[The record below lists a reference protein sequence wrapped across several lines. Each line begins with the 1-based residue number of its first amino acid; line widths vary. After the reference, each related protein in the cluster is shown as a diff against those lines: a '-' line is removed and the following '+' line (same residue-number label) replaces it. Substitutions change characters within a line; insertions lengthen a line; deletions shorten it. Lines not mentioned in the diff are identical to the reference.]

1 MTDSGKR
8 ILLIEDEALI
18 RRLIG
23 LGLEEKYVLREA
35 ENGQQGL
42 ELFESWMPHLVI
54 LDMMMPVMDGL
65 HFLNWRNQHYPD
77 IPVLALTGMKQP
89 GSRERILN
97 AGANAVLFKPISLP
111 KLLEQVT
118 KLLPG

>member
-18 RRLIG
+18 RRLIS
-23 LGLEEKYVLREA
+23 LGLEEKYVLRET

-42 ELFESWMPHLVI
+42 ELLESWAPHLVI

-65 HFLNWRNQHYPD
+65 QFLNWRNQHHPD

-89 GSRERILN
+89 NSEERILS
-97 AGANAVLFKPISLP
+97 AGATAVLFKPISLP
-111 KLLEQVT
+111 KLLEQVA
-118 KLLPG
+118 KLLPD